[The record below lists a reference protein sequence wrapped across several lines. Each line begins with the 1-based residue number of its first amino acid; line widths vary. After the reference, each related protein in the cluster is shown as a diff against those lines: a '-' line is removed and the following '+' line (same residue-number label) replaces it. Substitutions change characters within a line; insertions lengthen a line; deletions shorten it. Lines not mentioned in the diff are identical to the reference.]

1 MNEPLELWSPDT
13 TGDVLIVDSDD
24 NVARLLEARLA
35 RDGHRVSVFRSGR
48 ETAALDRTAT
58 AVDVAIV
65 DRNLP
70 GVSGLDVM
78 AHLRKHF
85 EPIEV
90 IVTSVDP
97 TVERTVEAMNAGAF
111 DLVAKPFSNL
121 KLVTHKVDKAVAK
134 VRAERHLRA
143 WARALPPPGDSDRTE
158 AAESLPSNFDLNDM
172 SGIDPL
178 TGLPNRRA
186 AEQRFRTET
195 SRALR
200 YDRPLCVALCN
211 IDDLGAVVDR
221 FGREVADGVL
231 RGVVQLFTGLV
242 RSVDFVARPQ
252 GGEFF
257 FIFPETAKEGGFVV
271 VDRIRQKLLASSF
284 SDNLS
289 PNGQFRLTGSF
300 GVAALPTDTMNGDIL
315 KNAAET
321 ALWRARAT
329 GGDQVVLFHPGMSR
343 R

>member
-1 MNEPLELWSPDT
+1 MS
-13 TGDVLIVDSDD
+13 VL
-24 NVARLLEARLA
+24 
-35 RDGHRVSVFRSGR
+35 RSG
-48 ETAALDRTAT
+48 EQALALDAT
-58 AVDVAIV
+58 APRIDVAVV

-70 GVSGLDVM
+70 RVRGLDVV
-78 AHLRKHF
+78 AHLKNHF
-85 EPIEV
+85 APFEV

-97 TVERTVEAMNAGAF
+97 TIERTLEALDAGAF

-121 KLVTHKVDKAVAK
+121 KLLTHKVATAVGK
-134 VRAERHLRA
+134 VRAERRA
-143 WARALPPPGDSDRTE
+143 RDLTRAPGESGGGSRTE
-158 AAESLPSNFDLNDM
+158 GSESFPSNLDLDDM

-200 YDRPLCVALCN
+200 YDRPLSVALCS
-211 IDDLGAVVDR
+211 IDDLGLVVDR

-257 FIFPETAKEGGFVV
+257 FIFPETAKDGGFVV

-284 SDNLS
+284 SDDLS
-289 PNGQFRLTGSF
+289 PDGQFRLTGSF
-300 GVAALPTDTMNGDIL
+300 GVAGLPTDTMNADIL
-315 KNAAET
+315 KRAAEA
-321 ALWRARAT
+321 ALLRARAT
-329 GGDQVVLFHPGMSR
+329 GGDQVVLYQPGWVGR
-343 R
+343 